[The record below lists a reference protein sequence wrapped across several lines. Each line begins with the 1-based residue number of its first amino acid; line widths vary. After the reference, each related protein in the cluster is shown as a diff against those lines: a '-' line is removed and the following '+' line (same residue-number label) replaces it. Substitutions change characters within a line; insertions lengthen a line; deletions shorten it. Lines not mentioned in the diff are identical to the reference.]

1 MDEEKILTPIIFAH
15 EEFGEIRTFWIDGKP
30 YFIGKEVA
38 TKLGYKDTDQA
49 IRDHVKDKHKMTRQ
63 IYWPSSQNDGSG
75 SQNDGSG
82 QRRNMTLISEAG
94 LYTLI
99 LQSHL
104 PAVEKFQDWV
114 TEEVLPSLR
123 QTGSYTMPGSD
134 NGEKIIN
141 IYFGGGSN
149 MSEESSKMWVKEK
162 SGENLVRLAKLLG
175 SKDLTSA
182 QEYVLQK
189 AFFYL
194 TGEHFPVQK
203 EKQQE

>member
-1 MDEEKILTPIIFAH
+1 MDEEKILTPIIFDH

-38 TKLGYKDTDQA
+38 IKLGYTNPRKA
-49 IRDHVKDKHKMTRQ
+49 IRDHVKDKHKKGGNVSFTPGG
-63 IYWPSSQNDGSG
+63 IQNV
-75 SQNDGSG
+75 
-82 QRRNMTLISEAG
+82 TLISEAG